1 MEFVIYFI
9 VGFMTTWVIAREV
22 NFLSQKKICP
32 MKEYVHNLTMCKT
45 NDKQLMKNLKHY
57 SLLKIQ
63 DGHFEYQEILEFL
76 KTENN
81 KTNNSKS

>member
-1 MEFVIYFI
+1 
-9 VGFMTTWVIAREV
+9 
-22 NFLSQKKICP
+22 
-32 MKEYVHNLTMCKT
+32 MKEYVQNLTMCKT

>member
-1 MEFVIYFI
+1 
-9 VGFMTTWVIAREV
+9 
-22 NFLSQKKICP
+22 
-32 MKEYVHNLTMCKT
+32 MKEYVHNLTICKT

-81 KTNNSKS
+81 KTNKSKS